1 MVMKSRG
8 LEPKSWAKIL
18 FKTKET
24 LLMHRKKLGH
34 LIKFMK
40 QIKPQK
46 DLRMTLLN
54 FNLS

>member
-1 MVMKSRG
+1 MKSRG

-24 LLMHRKKLGH
+24 LLMQRKKLGH
-34 LIKFMK
+34 LIKFMM

-46 DLRMTLLN
+46 DLRMTLLK